1 MKNNL
6 ILTKTSSGY
15 FIIKATIAIQIFLFF
30 GFSIVNAQ
38 NSGKETKSDFL
49 DAIVQISGIKSGE
62 IEKDKLLNSSGL
74 TFDKSL
80 DSVYKITYYKMTLV
94 IKGQD
99 LQELEN
105 SNTGELSSTMIDA
118 IQNAPSGSKL
128 FFEYIRC
135 MDHNKIIHS
144 VRATQFVLK

>member
-15 FIIKATIAIQIFLFF
+15 FIMKATIAIQIFFFF
-30 GFSIVNAQ
+30 GFSLVNAQ

-49 DAIVQISGIKSGE
+49 DPTVQISGIKSGE

-74 TFDKSL
+74 TFGKSL
-80 DSVYKITYYKMTLV
+80 DSAYKITYYKMTLV
-94 IKGQD
+94 IKGRD
-99 LQELEN
+99 LQEFQN
-105 SNTGELSSTMIDA
+105 SNTGELSSTMTNA
-118 IQNAPSGSKL
+118 IKNAPVGSKL

-135 MDHNKIIHS
+135 MDHNKSIHS